1 MPFVN
6 VANDKIYYA
15 ERGAASADA
24 PHGTPIVFIHGSGA
38 SHRVWGEQ
46 VRALGE
52 ITRAVALDLPG
63 HGRSAPPG
71 RATMEAYRDVVLGL
85 LDALGLARAVI
96 VGHSLGGGIAQTL
109 ALSHPDRV
117 AGLGLIGTG
126 ARLRVLPQIL
136 DGILSPREFDQTVEF
151 IVDHAYAPGLDAAAR
166 ARARA
171 DLRACPP
178 QVTHGD
184 FAACNAFDVM
194 TRLSDIR
201 APTVVIC
208 GRADQ
213 MTPVKYSEYLVA
225 HIPNARLVV
234 VEDASHSVMLEQP
247 DAVNRALVEFMRT
260 L

>member
-1 MPFVN
+1 MPFAQVG
-6 VANDKIYYA
+6 NDKIYYA
-15 ERGAASADA
+15 ERGTQ
-24 PHGTPIVFIHGSGA
+24 GTPIVFIHGSGA
-38 SHRVWGEQ
+38 SHLIWGAQ

-52 ITRAVALDLPG
+52 VTRAVALDLPG

-71 RATMEAYRDVVLGL
+71 RDSMDGYRDVVLGL
-85 LDALGLARAVI
+85 LDALGFARAVI

-117 AGLGLIGTG
+117 AGVGLVGTG

-136 DGILSPREFDQTVEF
+136 DGIVSPRDFDRTAEF
-151 IVDHAYAPGLDAAAR
+151 IVDNSYAPSLDAATRER
-166 ARARA
+166 AIV

-194 TRLSDIR
+194 SRVAEIR

-208 GRADQ
+208 GRQDR
-213 MTPVKYSEYLVA
+213 MTPVKYSEYLA
-225 HIPNARLVV
+225 SNIPHAQLVV
-234 VEDASHSVMLEQP
+234 IDGAGHSVMIEQP
-247 DAVNRALVEFMRT
+247 EQVNRALEELMRN